1 MRYLARF
8 IPHVV
13 VLAVLATFLHYTLP
27 QKDIARIIDAYE
39 RRVDFGL
46 TSVFFWAQSPAG
58 TANLET
64 RDVFFIDA
72 AMPDGSLMVY
82 RNEDTG
88 FGWPPYFKVDSAN
101 LNAEA
106 KTLASKE
113 EDPVWVA
120 ITHYG
125 WRSEFL
131 TIYPNAV
138 SIARV
143 EGPDA
148 STFPWFSLV
157 LLTVFAVLILI
168 LYRVTRRFYNRRIA
182 PVLERLGRMFRP
194 VVAKVGSLWRFLVS
208 SLRRSGK

>member
-1 MRYLARF
+1 MRYLVRF

-13 VLAVLATFLHYTLP
+13 VFAILAAFLHYTLP
-27 QKDIARIIDAYE
+27 QRDIARIIDGYE

-46 TSVFFWAQSPAG
+46 TGIFWAKSPAG

-106 KTLASKE
+106 KTFASTAD
-113 EDPVWVA
+113 DPVWVA

-125 WRSEFL
+125 WRSELL
-131 TIYPNAV
+131 TIYPNATSIERV
-138 SIARV
+138 S
-143 EGPDA
+143 GPDA
-148 STFPWFSLV
+148 STIPWFSLI
-157 LLTVFAVLILI
+157 LLTVLALLSFI
-168 LYRVTRRFYNRRIA
+168 LYRVTRRFYVRWIS
-182 PVLERLGRMFRP
+182 PVLERLGSMFRFGA
-194 VVAKVGSLWRFLVS
+194 AKIGSLCR
-208 SLRRSGK
+208 SLASMFRRSGE

>member
-1 MRYLARF
+1 MRYLVRF
-8 IPHVV
+8 IPH
-13 VLAVLATFLHYTLP
+13 AVLFAILAAFLHYTLP
-27 QKDIARIIDAYE
+27 QKDIARIIDGYE

-46 TSVFFWAQSPAG
+46 TSVFWANSPTG

-106 KTLASKE
+106 KTLASTE
-113 EDPVWVA
+113 ADPVWVA
-120 ITHYG
+120 ISHYG

-131 TIYPNAV
+131 TIYPNATSIERV
-138 SIARV
+138 S
-143 EGPDA
+143 GPDA
-148 STFPWFSLV
+148 STVPWFSLI
-157 LLTVFAVLILI
+157 LLAVLAVLFFI
-168 LYRVTRRFYNRRIA
+168 LYRVTRRFYVRWIS
-182 PVLERLGRMFRP
+182 PVVERLGSMLRFG
-194 VVAKVGSLWRFLVS
+194 AGKIGSLWR
-208 SLRRSGK
+208 SLASLFRRSGE

>member
-1 MRYLARF
+1 MRYLVRF
-8 IPHVV
+8 IPH
-13 VLAVLATFLHYTLP
+13 AVLFAILAAFLHYTLP
-27 QKDIARIIDAYE
+27 QKDIARIIDGYE

-46 TSVFFWAQSPAG
+46 TSIFWAKSPAG

-106 KTLASKE
+106 KTLASTE
-113 EDPVWVA
+113 EDPVWLA

-131 TIYPNAV
+131 TIYPNAISIEKV
-138 SIARV
+138 S
-143 EGPDA
+143 GPDV
-148 STFPWFSLV
+148 STIPWFSLI
-157 LLTVFAVLILI
+157 LLAVLAVLFFI
-168 LYRVTRRFYNRRIA
+168 LYRVTRRFYVRRIA
-182 PVLERLGRMFRP
+182 PVLERLGSMFRYG
-194 VVAKVGSLWRFLVS
+194 AGMVGSLWR
-208 SLRRSGK
+208 SLASLFRRSGG

>member
-1 MRYLARF
+1 MRYLVRF

-13 VLAVLATFLHYTLP
+13 VFAILAAFLHYTLP
-27 QKDIARIIDAYE
+27 QKDIARIIDGYE

-46 TSVFFWAQSPAG
+46 TSIFWAQSPTG
-58 TANLET
+58 TASLET
-64 RDVFFIDA
+64 RDVFFIDT

-106 KTLASKE
+106 KTLASTE
-113 EDPVWVA
+113 DDPVWVA

-131 TIYPNAV
+131 TIYPNATSIERV
-138 SIARV
+138 S
-143 EGPDA
+143 GPDA
-148 STFPWFSLV
+148 STVPWFSLV
-157 LLTVFAVLILI
+157 LLVILAVLFFI
-168 LYRVTRRFYNRRIA
+168 LYRITRRFYVRWIS
-182 PVLERLGRMFRP
+182 PVLERLGSMLRFGA
-194 VVAKVGSLWRFLVS
+194 AKIGSFWQGLVS
-208 SLRRSGK
+208 LFRRSGE

>member
-8 IPHVV
+8 FPHVV
-13 VLAVLATFLHYTLP
+13 ILAILATFLHYTLP

-39 RRVDFGL
+39 RRIDFGL
-46 TSVFFWAQSPAG
+46 TGVFWAQSPAG

-106 KTLASKE
+106 KTLASTE

-125 WRSEFL
+125 WRSEL
-131 TIYPNAV
+131 MTIYPNAV
-138 SIARV
+138 SIRQV

-157 LLTVFAVLILI
+157 LLTVLAGLFFA
-168 LYRVTRRFYNRRIA
+168 LYRVTRRFYVRRIT
-182 PVLERLGRMFRP
+182 PILERLGWIFRP
-194 VVAKVGSLWRFLVS
+194 VAAKVGSLWRFLVS
-208 SLRRSGK
+208 ALRRSGK